1 MFKKEEKMNYNQSYR
16 GKKMTL
22 ILGRVSESTL
32 ATDSRDLKN
41 GGLRSSVAVREKE
54 SVTFVVF
61 SM

>member
-1 MFKKEEKMNYNQSYR
+1 MNYNQSYR